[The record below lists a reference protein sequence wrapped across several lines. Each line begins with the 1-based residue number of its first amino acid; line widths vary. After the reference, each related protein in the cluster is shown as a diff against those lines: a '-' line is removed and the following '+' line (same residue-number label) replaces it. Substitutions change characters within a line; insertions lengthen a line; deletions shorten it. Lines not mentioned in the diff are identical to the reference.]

1 MGIKKDVDVVN
12 AGEQAYISLF
22 YHNRG
27 GFKKPQDIYP
37 VSVRYICLLSQ
48 FNSDGMNWNDTITRI
63 QLIFRADHER
73 CSSGCLSNDRVLL
86 KKKELSY
93 YST

>member
-37 VSVRYICLLSQ
+37 VCYIRLWSQ
-48 FNSDGMNWNDTITRI
+48 
-63 QLIFRADHER
+63 
-73 CSSGCLSNDRVLL
+73 V
-86 KKKELSY
+86 
-93 YST
+93 